1 MKWWYYFKNYVKNAL
16 PSFYFKWNYYRLN
29 KRAHHFDLHEIEARL
44 NYYCKINQNFILPR
58 DILTIR
64 SFTKT
69 KGTGYYL
76 DLKEFLHYLKP
87 EAKIAY
93 YFGDDIHI
101 NPYPTLFKARPISGG
116 NQNSVLFKLNK
127 KRHFYF
133 VNDNL
138 SFDQKMDKMVWR
150 GGAYQENRKRF
161 VELFWDHPMFEIGQ
175 TNKPIQDVPWQKKYM
190 SVREQLQYKFIYC
203 GEGNDVATNLKWA
216 MSSNSLVFMP
226 QPTCETWFM
235 EGVLIPNVHY
245 AEIKADFSDVLDK
258 MNFYIQNPNLAQQ
271 IIHNAHQHVNRFKN
285 QDLEDYL
292 CIKVLEKYLELSN
305 QMDVFKFKK

>member
-16 PSFYFKWNYYRLN
+16 PSFYFKWNYYRLIN
-29 KRAHHFDLHEIEARL
+29 NAQQFDLQEIEERL
-44 NYYCKINQNFILPR
+44 NYYCKINTNFILPKE
-58 DILTIR
+58 ISSIS
-64 SFTKT
+64 SFKKT
-69 KGTGYYL
+69 NGTGYYL
-76 DLKEFLHYLKP
+76 DLKEFLHYLQSNTR
-87 EAKIAY
+87 IAY
-93 YFGDDIHI
+93 YFGDELHI
-101 NPYPTLFKARPISGG
+101 NVYPTLFKARPLIGN

-133 VNDNL
+133 VNDSL
-138 SFDQKMDKMVWR
+138 SFDQKIDKMVWR

-161 VELFWDHPMFEIGQ
+161 VELFWNHPMFEIGQ

-190 SVREQLQYKFIYC
+190 SVKEQLQYKFIYC

-226 QPTCETWFM
+226 QPSCETWFM

-245 AEIKADFSDVLDK
+245 VEIKADFSDVLDK
-258 MNFYIQNPNLAQQ
+258 MNFYIQNPNLAQK

-292 CIKVLEKYLELSN
+292 CIKVLEKYLELSS
-305 QMDVFKFKK
+305 QKDVIKF

>member
-29 KRAHHFDLHEIEARL
+29 KIAQQFDLQEIETRL
-44 NYYCKINQNFILPR
+44 NYYCKINQNFTLPQE
-58 DILTIR
+58 ISSIS
-64 SFTKT
+64 SFKKT
-69 KGTGYYL
+69 NGTAYYL
-76 DLKEFLHYLKP
+76 DLKEFLHYFKSN
-87 EAKIAY
+87 AKFAY
-93 YFGDDIHI
+93 HFGDELHV
-101 NPYPTLFKARPISGG
+101 NPYPTLFKARPLISN
-116 NQNSVLFKLNK
+116 NQNSVIFKLDK

-133 VNDNL
+133 VNDSL
-138 SFDQKMDKMVWR
+138 SFDQKTDKMVWR

-161 VELFWDHPMFEIGQ
+161 VELFWNHPMFEIGQ
-175 TNKPIQDVPWQKKYM
+175 TNKPIQYVPWQKKYM

-245 AEIKADFSDVLDK
+245 VEIKADFSDVLDK

-271 IIHNAHQHVNRFKN
+271 IIHNANLHVNRFKN

>member
-1 MKWWYYFKNYVKNAL
+1 MKWWYYLKNYVKNAL
-16 PSFYFKWNYYRLN
+16 PSFYFKWNYFRLIKKSQQLN
-29 KRAHHFDLHEIEARL
+29 LQEVNDRL
-44 NYYCKINQNFILPR
+44 NYYCKINHSFVLPQEILP
-58 DILTIR
+58 I
-64 SFTKT
+64 SYFSKT

-76 DLKEFLHYLKP
+76 DLKEFFHYFRSK
-87 EAKIAY
+87 AKFAY
-93 YFGDDIHI
+93 HFGDELHI
-101 NPYPTLFKARPISGG
+101 NSYPTLFKARPLVVN

-133 VNDNL
+133 VNDIL
-138 SFDQKMDKMVWR
+138 SFDQKLDKMVWR

-161 VELFWDHPMFEIGQ
+161 VEMFWNHPLFEIGQ
-175 TNKPIQDVPWQKKYM
+175 TNKPVQDVPWQKKYM
-190 SVREQLQYKFIYC
+190 SVKEQLQYKFIYC

-235 EGVLIPNVHY
+235 EGVLVPNVHY
-245 AEIKADFSDVLDK
+245 VEIQSDFSDLITK
-258 MNFYIQNPNLAQQ
+258 MNFYIQNPNQAQL
-271 IIHNAHQHVNRFKN
+271 IINNAHQHVNRFKN

-305 QMDVFKFKK
+305 QHEFIKFLN